1 VVRLQV
7 KNIKNVEDALKKYG
21 VEAVKEFEEVII
33 DEATK
38 MAEIAKVKAPVNDGT
53 LQNSIQ
59 WRKETNLK
67 YNVGTNLP
75 YAPYIEFGTGAKVQI
90 PAEFAKMAQRAK
102 GKGKGSFKD
111 GLVMIK
117 AWCRKKGIDE
127 KFAYII
133 FVNLLNK
140 GMNAQP
146 FMYPAFLE
154 GKRTYKKGMKEAIK
168 RLNKDFNNG

>member
-1 VVRLQV
+1 MVRLQV
-7 KNIKNVEDALKKYG
+7 QNIKNVEAALKKYG
-21 VEAVKEFEEVII
+21 IEAVKEFEEVII

-59 WRKETNLK
+59 WRKETDLK

-75 YAPYIEFGTGAKVQI
+75 YAPYVEFGTGAKVQI
-90 PAEFAKMAQRAK
+90 PKEFTQLAHNAK

-117 AWCRKKGIDE
+117 AWCRRKGIDE

-133 FVNLLNK
+133 FVNLLNR
-140 GMNAQP
+140 GMDAQP
-146 FMYPAFLE
+146 FMYPAYLA
-154 GKRTYKKGMKEAIK
+154 GKQTYRKQMKLAIK
-168 RLNKDFNNG
+168 ELNKRFNNG